1 MIRSRKELSI
11 VIPSYNEL
19 NNLKNLIKKTNL
31 ILQKNRNVEIIIVD
45 NGSTDDSKHFIEN
58 NKKFFSKIK
67 FVRVKKNNGYGYGIK
82 YGLKFATG
90 KIISWTHADL
100 QFDINDIIKSL
111 RKNNNLIIN
120 KNYVLKGRRMNRT
133 YLDVFFT
140 NGMSIIVNFIF
151 NTKINDINAQP
162 KIFNRNLIKR
172 IIKFG
177 PNDFCLDLFLLLLA
191 SKNYLTINEF
201 PLKVKNRINDKSKG
215 GGSFFGKI
223 KLTIDTLKY
232 IYILCFNSNNRIWKL

>member
-19 NNLKNLIKKTNL
+19 NNLKNLIKKTNF

-140 NGMSIIVNFIF
+140 NGMSIIV
-151 NTKINDINAQP
+151 TEAY
-162 KIFNRNLIKR
+162 
-172 IIKFG
+172 
-177 PNDFCLDLFLLLLA
+177 A
-191 SKNYLTINEF
+191 
-201 PLKVKNRINDKSKG
+201 V
-215 GGSFFGKI
+215 
-223 KLTIDTLKY
+223 
-232 IYILCFNSNNRIWKL
+232 

>member
-19 NNLKNLIKKTNL
+19 NNLKNLIKKTNF

-140 NGMSIIVNFIF
+140 KDPEKGII
-151 NTKINDINAQP
+151 
-162 KIFNRNLIKR
+162 
-172 IIKFG
+172 
-177 PNDFCLDLFLLLLA
+177 
-191 SKNYLTINEF
+191 
-201 PLKVKNRINDKSKG
+201 
-215 GGSFFGKI
+215 GK
-223 KLTIDTLKY
+223 
-232 IYILCFNSNNRIWKL
+232 

>member
-1 MIRSRKELSI
+1 MIRLRKELSI

-19 NNLKNLIKKTNL
+19 NNLKNLIKKTNS

-111 RKNNNLIIN
+111 KKKNNLIIN
-120 KNYVLKGRRMNRT
+120 KNYVLKGRRMNRS
-133 YLDVFFT
+133 YLDVFLP
-140 NGMSIIVNFIF
+140 MEC
-151 NTKINDINAQP
+151 Q
-162 KIFNRNLIKR
+162 
-172 IIKFG
+172 
-177 PNDFCLDLFLLLLA
+177 
-191 SKNYLTINEF
+191 
-201 PLKVKNRINDKSKG
+201 
-215 GGSFFGKI
+215 
-223 KLTIDTLKY
+223 
-232 IYILCFNSNNRIWKL
+232 

>member
-1 MIRSRKELSI
+1 
-11 VIPSYNEL
+11 
-19 NNLKNLIKKTNL
+19 
-31 ILQKNRNVEIIIVD
+31 
-45 NGSTDDSKHFIEN
+45 
-58 NKKFFSKIK
+58 
-67 FVRVKKNNGYGYGIK
+67 
-82 YGLKFATG
+82 
-90 KIISWTHADL
+90 
-100 QFDINDIIKSL
+100 
-111 RKNNNLIIN
+111 
-120 KNYVLKGRRMNRT
+120 MNRS

-201 PLKVKNRINDKSKG
+201 PLKVKDRINDKSKG

>member
-1 MIRSRKELSI
+1 MIRLRKELSI
-11 VIPSYNEL
+11 IIPSYNEL
-19 NNLKNLIKKTNL
+19 NNLKNLIKKTNS

-111 RKNNNLIIN
+111 K
-120 KNYVLKGRRMNRT
+120 KK
-133 YLDVFFT
+133 
-140 NGMSIIVNFIF
+140 
-151 NTKINDINAQP
+151 K
-162 KIFNRNLIKR
+162 
-172 IIKFG
+172 
-177 PNDFCLDLFLLLLA
+177 
-191 SKNYLTINEF
+191 
-201 PLKVKNRINDKSKG
+201 
-215 GGSFFGKI
+215 
-223 KLTIDTLKY
+223 
-232 IYILCFNSNNRIWKL
+232 